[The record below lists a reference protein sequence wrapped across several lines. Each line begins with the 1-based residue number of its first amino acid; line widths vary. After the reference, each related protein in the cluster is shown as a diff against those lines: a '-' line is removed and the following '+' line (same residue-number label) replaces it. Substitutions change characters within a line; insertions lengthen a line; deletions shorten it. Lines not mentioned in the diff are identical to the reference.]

1 MKTVPFFKL
10 LPEPQTEEAKSLKS
24 FQWAGEDI
32 GKRHQLGGAPVG
44 ITEADFP
51 RCPECGKVMSFY
63 GQFDSIN
70 DDYIIADCGTIAVFY
85 CFDCIEVK
93 AVITSG

>member
-1 MKTVPFFKL
+1 MKKIPFFKL
-10 LPEPQTEEAKSLKS
+10 LPEPQTEEAQSLKG

-44 ITEADFP
+44 IKEADFP

-70 DDYIIADCGTIAVFY
+70 DGACNDFCVNGTIH
-85 CFDCIEVK
+85 
-93 AVITSG
+93 SGTRSP